1 MHRRLQNLSMAPRTV
16 AVVLAR
22 YRYRVYPTT
31 GQARALARAFGCA
44 RVVFNDALATQEAA
58 FLAGATTLPGAS
70 SFGFW
75 KKRRFVTAVPSVGS
89 TDGSRPLDC
98 ARPVDW

>member
-1 MHRRLQNLSMAPRTV
+1 
-16 AVVLAR
+16 
-22 YRYRVYPTT
+22 
-31 GQARALARAFGCA
+31 
-44 RVVFNDALATQEAA
+44 VVFNDALATQEAA

-98 ARPVDW
+98 ARPVDWWRGRQHFRSGSGPASAAPSM